1 MAEVPIP
8 LDVYEDGGTG
18 NRFVAYVS
26 RNGVELDCLFDGE
39 QPWFTMAD
47 FAAIYGVTVPTI
59 NEHIQRFKADGELDD
74 STLRDFF
81 IVRREGTRD
90 VKRSITHYGL
100 DVAFYVGYRVNSAE
114 GKLFRR
120 WATNMLVQLAT
131 KGFVVHQRRLKGG
144 ENADRVRELREIIR
158 DIRSEEA
165 NLYAELRNVCAMC
178 QDYQPD
184 SKAAT
189 KFYQVMQAKLF
200 YAVVSLTPSHV
211 IAERADPAHPAMGLH
226 SWQGD
231 RVLQADALVG
241 KNYLGPGEVRELNRL
256 VGILLD
262 IFEDQLEIGK
272 LTIMAECAD
281 LLDAQLRQLS
291 RAVLERPGPPS
302 SAEAKRIVK
311 ERYAEFNVRR
321 RELEKARTDSEL
333 AQLKAAAKA
342 LPKAAKSAVKRKA
355 GK

>member
-8 LDVYEDGGTG
+8 LDVYEDAGTG
-18 NRFVAYVS
+18 NRFVAYVT
-26 RNGVELDCLFDGE
+26 RNGVELDCMFDGE
-39 QPWFTMAD
+39 QPWFTQKDLASL
-47 FAAIYGVTVPTI
+47 FGVDKRTI
-59 NEHIQRFKADGELDD
+59 SEHITNFVSDGELDE
-74 STLRDFF
+74 SV
-81 IVRREGTRD
+81 VRKFRTTAADG
-90 VKRSITHYGL
+90 KAYNISHYGL

-211 IAERADPAHPAMGLH
+211 IAERADPAHPAMGLR

-231 RVLQADALVG
+231 RVLQADALIG
-241 KNYLGPGEVRELNRL
+241 KNYLAEAEAKELNRL

-272 LTIMAECAD
+272 LTMMSECSE
-281 LLDAQLRQLS
+281 LLDAQLRQLN
-291 RAVLERPGPPS
+291 RAVLDRPGPPS
-302 SAEAKRIVK
+302 STEARRIAK

-333 AQLKAAAKA
+333 AQLKAAATA